1 MDIFITE
8 IHLKP
13 PKIIY
18 PTNEMNIEGIDDIWR
33 KALLDL
39 NDVDQKKN
47 DECFSSILVVI
58 DNFSQYG
65 WTSSSDRMDK

>member
-1 MDIFITE
+1 MDIFITQ

-18 PTNEMNIEGIDDIWR
+18 PTNKMNIESIDDIWS

-39 NDVDQKKN
+39 NDFDQKK
-47 DECFSSILVVI
+47 
-58 DNFSQYG
+58 Q
-65 WTSSSDRMDK
+65 